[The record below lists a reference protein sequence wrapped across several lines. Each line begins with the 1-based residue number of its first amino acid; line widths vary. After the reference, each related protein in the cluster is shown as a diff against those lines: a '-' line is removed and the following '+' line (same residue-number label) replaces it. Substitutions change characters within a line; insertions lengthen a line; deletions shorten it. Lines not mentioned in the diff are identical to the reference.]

1 MGEKAWKDPIVE
13 EIRKIREEL
22 GKEYDKDP
30 TGFIERARQEA
41 IRAGFKLVSPP
52 PKKKR
57 GGSRR
62 K

>member
-22 GKEYDKDP
+22 GKEYNKDP
-30 TGFIERARQEA
+30 KGFIEMARQDA
-41 IRAGFKLVSPP
+41 IRAGFKLVPP
-52 PKKKR
+52 PMKKKN